1 MSIKSALRKEG
12 IEVIK
17 QLNTLKVNSISAN
30 ISKKLVD
37 SFPEQNFN
45 YHELFTKISRLN
57 MYIAKIPNGVA
68 AKYFYKNSSIYFA
81 ENTDL
86 ENLNDVAIHEC
97 IHYLQSKID
106 SKNKLINLG
115 LCDFT
120 DIKLSGMALNEAAVQ
135 LMTMKCCKSKFDT
148 VKYFDIELPSNSPDY
163 YTLECNL
170 VRQMAYITGEYV
182 LYNSTLYGNDNF
194 KNKFITL
201 TSKEDFE
208 IIKNNINSI
217 MYLEDQLNDILEKV
231 QNSDIVTK
239 ETARLMKKTAK
250 LKETIRKG
258 FLMTQNRIFTSFF
271 DNLFESLYTPKS
283 MENYRNALYSYRNFI
298 GVTDDYTF
306 FNDYYINKMADL
318 EERYNNMSNKPLVA
332 LVPVKE
338 TLLGNI
344 IRKIKALVGY
354 NYNKKR
360 NYNYNNINMK

>member
-1 MSIKSALRKEG
+1 
-12 IEVIK
+12 
-17 QLNTLKVNSISAN
+17 
-30 ISKKLVD
+30 
-37 SFPEQNFN
+37 
-45 YHELFTKISRLN
+45 
-57 MYIAKIPNGVA
+57 
-68 AKYFYKNSSIYFA
+68 
-81 ENTDL
+81 
-86 ENLNDVAIHEC
+86 
-97 IHYLQSKID
+97 
-106 SKNKLINLG
+106 
-115 LCDFT
+115 
-120 DIKLSGMALNEAAVQ
+120 MALNEAAVQ

-148 VKYFDIELPSNSPDY
+148 VKYFDIELPSNIPDY

-231 QNSDIVTK
+231 QNSDTVTS
-239 ETARLMKKTAK
+239 ETARLMRKSSK

-283 MENYRNALYSYRNFI
+283 MENFRNALYTYRNFI

-306 FNDYYINKMADL
+306 FNDYYINKMAAL
-318 EERYNNMSNKPLVA
+318 EEKYNNVPNKPMA
-332 LVPVKE
+332 LVPIKD
-338 TLLGNI
+338 TLFARVV
-344 IRKIKALVGY
+344 RKIRTLVGLNKNYGY
-354 NYNKKR
+354 NYN
-360 NYNYNNINMK
+360 YNDINMK